1 MSLYE
6 IIDIDRQWLLALNG
20 SDSLFLDGLVKTL
33 TTASTWIPLYIA
45 LLYLV
50 IKNNDQWQK
59 MLLIVGAALTCV
71 VLAGS
76 LDDIFV
82 KPMVARWRPTHDPI
96 IGMDVDLVNGYRGGS
111 YGFFSAHA
119 SNTFSLAVFF
129 VLLIRNKVLSIA
141 LVIWSLINCWTRIY
155 LGVHFLGDILVGILW
170 GGIVGVAV
178 WCGMKRIE
186 QRLFESKSTYV
197 SEQYTSTGYET
208 QDAEV
213 VVSVLIYTFIFSI
226 FKACYFLYIN

>member
-82 KPMVARWRPTHDPI
+82 KPMVARWRPTHDPV
-96 IGMDVDLVNGYRGGS
+96 IGMDVDVVNGYRGGS

>member
-82 KPMVARWRPTHDPI
+82 KPMVARWRPTHDPV